1 MAVEARH
8 LHLFHPQQLSLN
20 HGEFGVQGSHH
31 QLGFGNGEIRS
42 AQVLPFS
49 AAGAAFPGSFLPLH
63 PSLVPCDPLPAK
75 TSVNTESG
83 LTHNLQQAPRK
94 RPRDS
99 SSLNLL
105 AAAPPAAAAPRKGT
119 QIPSLLG
126 EEEILPVIQ
135 GYQLEIDTIV
145 SHHTKKMKMEF
156 EEMQK
161 NQGRILAASIGERVM
176 KKLKEKDVQIQR
188 MAKLNFA
195 LQEKLKNL
203 CVENQLWRDVAQSNE
218 AAANSLRW
226 DLEQVLAHIGDDRIS
241 GAGRAATEESSCGSC
256 EEPEVGTP
264 ETVERMC
271 RRCGERESSVLLLP
285 CRHLCLCSAC
295 GSTALPRNCP
305 VCNSAMNATLHVN
318 MSSS

>member
-1 MAVEARH
+1 MAVEATH
-8 LHLFHPQQLSLN
+8 LHLFHPQQQLSLN

-31 QLGFGNGEIRS
+31 HQLGFGNGEMRS
-42 AQVLPFS
+42 APALPFS
-49 AAGAAFPGSFLPLH
+49 PAGVAAFPGSFLPLH
-63 PSLVPCDPLPAK
+63 PSLLPGDPLPAK
-75 TSVNTESG
+75 TSLNTESG
-83 LTHNLQQAPRK
+83 LTHNLQQVPKK

-99 SSLNLL
+99 PSLN
-105 AAAPPAAAAPRKGT
+105 PPAAAAPEKRT

-126 EEEILPVIQ
+126 EEILPVIQ
-135 GYQLEIDTIV
+135 QYQLEIDTIV
-145 SHHTKKMKMEF
+145 SHHAKKMKMEF
-156 EEMQK
+156 EERQK
-161 NQGRILAASIGERVM
+161 KQGRILAASIGERVM
-176 KKLKEKDVQIQR
+176 KKLKEKDAQIQR

-203 CVENQLWRDVAQSNE
+203 CVENQLWRDLAQSNE

-226 DLEQVLAHIGDDRIS
+226 DLEQALAHIGGDRIS
-241 GAGRAATEESSCGSC
+241 GVGRAATEESCCGSC

-264 ETVERMC
+264 PATDERMC
-271 RRCGERESSVLLLP
+271 RRCGEREPSVLLLP

-295 GSTALPRNCP
+295 GSTAMPRNCP